1 MPVTLLPL
9 RNTLAHK
16 AQNPPL
22 FGGSTLF
29 EPNNVLAPGKGASMI
44 CSAAPRVSLTPQLGR
59 EVRMLMANSPPGT
72 SIGPEKG
79 PVQRGPAWVT
89 DSGEQVALRPI

>member
-29 EPNNVLAPGKGASMI
+29 KPKRMFWLLVKGASVI
-44 CSAAPRVSLTPQLGR
+44 CSAAPQVSLTPQLGR

-72 SIGPEKG
+72 SIG
-79 PVQRGPAWVT
+79 T
-89 DSGEQVALRPI
+89 